1 MAGPITLDGRTWDV
15 AASAWPPSVA
25 RTLAEADL
33 VGELS
38 ASALLALGAVANSA
52 SRPAAVKHLRDEFGF
67 DSERARVAVTLATSL
82 APPKAANQPVG
93 YIAGVKVSAAQARY
107 LSRLVEPIATQAPA
121 PARGVTH
128 AEAVRGWRMGK
139 VRPLVTSAVRSGDP
153 SVGLVAAALLAAQH
167 PKGNLVPTLSEAQ
180 FHTLA
185 GRGTHLRRNVGRVL
199 GAAYAITGLAHGG
212 LDLGHGRVSLGTA
225 GWRLRAAPWVLPI
238 LDETNG
244 QSVDAL
250 LQAVERRQ
258 LDFVEPGVN
267 PMPYAEDLP
276 TLRDTLAAVTAYAQ
290 RLTKWTDR
298 PMWFDGG
305 PGRAQVLLTQDDFY
319 MYAWVGANERG
330 VLVAFDTIDLVG
342 YGLDEPGVRAALAH
356 ALGWFVDV
364 SVSLRSAPS
373 GTASLRRVGQGSK
386 VSGYRY
392 TPTPTYDRQTQQV
405 AGGQSQPPTV
415 TAVQSHVRQLKNRLP
430 SAAARAR
437 APRRLRDVMG
447 PKDTFVRGHIKGTKG
462 VTALDT
468 RLSKYSMLADVIG
481 RHGGGGTP

>member
-1 MAGPITLDGRTWDV
+1 M
-15 AASAWPPSVA
+15 
-25 RTLAEADL
+25 
-33 VGELS
+33 
-38 ASALLALGAVANSA
+38 
-52 SRPAAVKHLRDEFGF
+52 
-67 DSERARVAVTLATSL
+67 
-82 APPKAANQPVG
+82 
-93 YIAGVKVSAAQARY
+93 
-107 LSRLVEPIATQAPA
+107 
-121 PARGVTH
+121 
-128 AEAVRGWRMGK
+128 
-139 VRPLVTSAVRSGDP
+139 
-153 SVGLVAAALLAAQH
+153 GLVAAALLAAQQ

-199 GAAYAITGLAHGG
+199 GAAYAITGLANGG

-238 LDETNG
+238 LDEING
-244 QSVDAL
+244 PSVEGL

-267 PMPYAEDLP
+267 PMPYEENLS
-276 TLRDTLAAVTAYAQ
+276 TLRDTLAAVTVYAQ

-364 SVSLRSAPS
+364 SVSLRRHLAAPPRCAGS
-373 GTASLRRVGQGSK
+373 DKAPRSLATGIPRPRCTTVRRSRWLVGSPDHRRLLLC
-386 VSGYRY
+386 SR
-392 TPTPTYDRQTQQV
+392 TYD
-405 AGGQSQPPTV
+405 S
-415 TAVQSHVRQLKNRLP
+415 
-430 SAAARAR
+430 
-437 APRRLRDVMG
+437 
-447 PKDTFVRGHIKGTKG
+447 
-462 VTALDT
+462 
-468 RLSKYSMLADVIG
+468 
-481 RHGGGGTP
+481 